1 MWCLWRVSTTKQFLE
16 LYLTN
21 LAALKAELNSLSTE
35 GDHEYVYSDGY
46 YATLTWLLHHWLH
59 LANGSVTWSGGTI
72 LDTNMLPKPFNA
84 LHCVIHRPQN
94 RKGSTLTKHYEM
106 NGHSRSPS
114 SSQRILLIKQSST
127 RSCLCFNFPR
137 CLMMLTCQWWCAGP
151 RRGVFDKL
159 ERTRSR
165 WSRDNWNRPDLNSQ
179 PVSHR
184 GAGTGPG
191 DIITCES
198 MRVLSRGREWRWCRS
213 LWPPLWGPPG
223 ATPDC
228 FRIIL
233 KYLKTGPPRRNC
245 LFFFTGR
252 IKIQEIMKTNERL
265 IAEI

>member
-1 MWCLWRVSTTKQFLE
+1 MHFIVLFTDLKTEKGPHWLNITKWTVIAEAPHPARESFSSSKAA
-16 LYLTN
+16 
-21 LAALKAELNSLSTE
+21 LAA
-35 GDHEYVYSDGY
+35 V
-46 YATLTWLLHHWLH
+46 
-59 LANGSVTWSGGTI
+59 
-72 LDTNMLPKPFNA
+72 
-84 LHCVIHRPQN
+84 CVLI
-94 RKGSTLTKHYEM
+94 
-106 NGHSRSPS
+106 SPA
-114 SSQRILLIKQSST
+114 
-127 RSCLCFNFPR
+127 R

-198 MRVLSRGREWRWCRS
+198 MRVLSRGRGWRWCRS